1 MSVPAATFGR
11 MTEILLFHHAQGLTD
26 GVRAFADE
34 LRAAGHTVTTPDLY
48 DGATFDTVE
57 AGVAHA
63 QQLGFETV
71 LERGVRAADALPTAL
86 VYAGFSLGVM
96 PAQRLT
102 QTRPGARGALF
113 FHGALPAAEFG
124 APWPDGVPLQIHAM
138 TDDPWFA
145 EDAEAARELAAGI
158 ERGELFWY
166 PGDRHLFADSSL
178 PDYDEAAAHLLM
190 QRVLAFLAGLG

>member
-1 MSVPAATFGR
+1 
-11 MTEILLFHHAQGLTD
+11 MTEIVLFHHAQGLTD

-34 LRAAGHTVTTPDLY
+34 LRAAGHRVTTPDVY
-48 DGATFDTVE
+48 GGATFDTVE

-71 LERGVRAADALPTAL
+71 LERGARAADELPADI

-96 PAQRLT
+96 PAQQLA

-124 APWPDGVPLQIHAM
+124 APWPAGVPLQIHAM
-138 TDDPWFA
+138 SDDPWFA
-145 EDAEAARELAAGI
+145 EDADAARELVAGI
-158 ERGELFWY
+158 ENGELFWY
-166 PGDRHLFADSSL
+166 PGDRHLFADASL
-178 PDYDEAAAHLLM
+178 PDYDEAAARLLM
-190 QRVLAFLAGLG
+190 QRVLAFLARLG